1 MTTTESTLA
10 KHCGECGKP
19 LAEPGGQCAACG
31 AYPDVSCM
39 NRDALRSLLS
49 DEGALAS
56 LLRGALAGTA
66 IGMRAEAGMKHQ
78 EASQLLAEA
87 DRLEHGEA
95 AQAAVTAAVE
105 LADAGGAKVDALEA
119 AVGPAI
125 SAARGA
131 EDRAR
136 KAAEHARVTAAEEA
150 EASESGSGEP
160 EELSALIVRRDAAAV
175 VAARE
180 RAAAEGATAAR
191 QRAESDL
198 AQAREQ
204 AAARRRDL
212 AAAQAFADDPDPV
225 VTKSDWTLS
234 GDWPALLRKGK
245 LTAAELARVRSTVA
259 DYAEAAG
266 AGDLIRG
273 RLRRQDE
280 RAARQRASLAPVPRV
295 GQRRSPVPG
304 FTGPGSSVYVP
315 GVPGAAR

>member
-105 LADAGGAKVDALEA
+105 LADAGDAKVDALEA

-160 EELSALIVRRDAAAV
+160 EELRPNELLNLRYAVTALTVMSGTTVQLVTFDKPHSV
-175 VAARE
+175 MSFTL
-180 RAAAEGATAAR
+180 GNTW
-191 QRAESDL
+191 
-198 AQAREQ
+198 
-204 AAARRRDL
+204 
-212 AAAQAFADDPDPV
+212 PV
-225 VTKSDWTLS
+225 M
-234 GDWPALLRKGK
+234 
-245 LTAAELARVRSTVA
+245 
-259 DYAEAAG
+259 
-266 AGDLIRG
+266 
-273 RLRRQDE
+273 
-280 RAARQRASLAPVPRV
+280 
-295 GQRRSPVPG
+295 
-304 FTGPGSSVYVP
+304 GSV
-315 GVPGAAR
+315 